1 MKEIHHDA
9 HLIWANLKD
18 KYDEVKYDAQIQEVS
33 ESFEGRTIS
42 ASETEPH
49 MTVGKIQEGKDSV
62 AETSPLMLLHIR
74 KFRIWN
80 SEVPDLAERLKD
92 TSQVKSPLLQVL
104 LSHFM
109 IIISA
114 VWPCLSDSDDD
125 NGKFMI
131 ELEKMNKKSRKIII
145 EMMKQHQE
153 IEI

>member
-1 MKEIHHDA
+1 
-9 HLIWANLKD
+9 
-18 KYDEVKYDAQIQEVS
+18 
-33 ESFEGRTIS
+33 
-42 ASETEPH
+42 
-49 MTVGKIQEGKDSV
+49 
-62 AETSPLMLLHIR
+62 MLLHIR